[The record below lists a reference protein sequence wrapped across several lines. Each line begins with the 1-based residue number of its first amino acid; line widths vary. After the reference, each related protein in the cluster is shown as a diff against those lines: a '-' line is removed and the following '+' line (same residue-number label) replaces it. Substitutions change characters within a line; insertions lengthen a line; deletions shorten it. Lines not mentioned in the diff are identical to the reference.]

1 MNIQLFMTKI
11 VVCNTADQQKYIRM
25 RVASRKRPQE
35 GWDGGELPV
44 KNRTHVQG
52 WRHGFESG
60 GRQILRAKRAENF
73 LNPPLFGQWVDKI
86 RR

>member
-25 RVASRKRPQE
+25 RV
-35 GWDGGELPV
+35 

-52 WRHGFESG
+52 RRHGFESG

-73 LNPPLFGQWVDKI
+73 LNPHFLASGGQNTALTLV
-86 RR
+86 